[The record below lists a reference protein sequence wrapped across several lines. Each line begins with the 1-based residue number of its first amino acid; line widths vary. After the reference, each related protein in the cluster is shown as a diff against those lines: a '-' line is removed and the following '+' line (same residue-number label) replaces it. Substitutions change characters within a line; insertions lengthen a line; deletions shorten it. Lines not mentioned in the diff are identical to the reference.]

1 MAPFDERNNM
11 MIIFQRCALV
21 ATAIAFLPLAAFA
34 KPIVVSPLPVSQCA
48 DTEVTTNIAFNTIRS
63 DVKTLELKFLLECSS
78 SNCIQ
83 VALGRDADSD
93 GILSFAETDV
103 VYGWRNGRHFVED
116 AKGACRYE
124 ENLSL
129 AQENAHNFAII
140 IRTTKEYQ
148 PKMFS
153 AMADSTS
160 LFMSLTE
167 TVPAWLYRPE
177 WNLMRITRRG
187 AGLPSQ
193 WVSYDVKYA
202 QLYIIVR

>member
-1 MAPFDERNNM
+1 MGL
-11 MIIFQRCALV
+11 IFPRCILV
-21 ATAIAFLPLAAFA
+21 ATAIAFFPLAAFA
-34 KPIVVSPLPVSQCA
+34 KAVVVPLLLVSQYA
-48 DTEVTTNIAFNTIRS
+48 DTEVTTNIAFNTSRT
-63 DVKTLELKFLLECSS
+63 DVKTFELNFQLECSS

-83 VALGRDADSD
+83 VALGRDIDSD
-93 GILSFAETDV
+93 GILSFVETDV
-103 VYGWRNGRHFVED
+103 VYGWRNGRYFVED

-129 AQENAHNFAII
+129 AQENAHNFAIR

-148 PKMFS
+148 PKMYS

-160 LFMSLTE
+160 LFMSLAE

-187 AGLPSQ
+187 VCFPSQ